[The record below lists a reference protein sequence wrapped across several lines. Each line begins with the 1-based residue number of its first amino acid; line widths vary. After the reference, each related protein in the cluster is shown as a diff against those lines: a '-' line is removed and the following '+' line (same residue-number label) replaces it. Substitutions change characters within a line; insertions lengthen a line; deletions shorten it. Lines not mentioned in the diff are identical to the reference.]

1 MRLRPRGDMIG
12 RMSLPGPDAAS
23 TSPRR
28 RRRLLVGTAVFW
40 VVVLV
45 VAVVAW
51 QWLAGMETLR
61 RSEVY
66 AEAVAR
72 AGSHPQVL
80 AALGQPVEAGWWVR
94 GEVAGEGPGER
105 VRFTVPLGGPDGRG
119 RLAAVARRQERI
131 WRFDRLEVTL
141 PDGTVIDLLA
151 APPPPEDPAAL
162 AAVAAPAATA
172 MRWPL
177 VLQPSPPWPAP
188 PLATPLTAAPPRP
201 APPPPWHDVGIER
214 RS

>member
-1 MRLRPRGDMIG
+1 MRLRPHGDMIG
-12 RMSLPGPDAAS
+12 RMSRRGHDAAPP
-23 TSPRR
+23 SPSR
-28 RRRLLVGTAVFW
+28 RRRLLVGGAVFW
-40 VVVLV
+40 AVVLL

-51 QWLAGMETLR
+51 QWPAGMDRLR

-94 GEVAGEGPGER
+94 GEVEGEGPGER
-105 VRFTVPLGGPDGRG
+105 VRLTVPVAGPDGRG
-119 RLAAVARRQERI
+119 RLAGEARRQERI

-141 PDGTVIDLLA
+141 PDGTVVDLLA
-151 APPPPEDPAAL
+151 APPPPEDPGAL
-162 AAVAAPAATA
+162 AAAGSDPAATA
-172 MRWPL
+172 IPR
-177 VLQPSPPWPAP
+177 PSPPWPAP
-188 PLATPLTAAPPRP
+188 RLTAPLTAAPPRP
-201 APPPPWHDVGIER
+201 APPAPWHDVGIER